1 MEGGEEEEEEEDAF
15 DDYQVQTIDIGRTI
29 PLVIVAVA
37 SFLFFLPVFILSIRP
52 SSKKHDGDGNEINV
66 DEDDE
71 TSIIQKLWAKK
82 CVCDE
87 EEQESTPL
95 LLSRPDETVTT
106 SGSSSTNNDS
116 SLEYGGTGTSLR
128 SSVNTTSSKQQQQQQ
143 IQSSSD
149 RRRRRHS
156 SSPSGRPR
164 RSSMEVKFSLPQR
177 HSSVTF
183 HRFAVAEGRRKVT
196 IGSNKQDHY
205 DNEEEEEQDEE
216 VDINAIRFSDPKT
229 TVFEKFRIIT
239 CHNCDSLTM
248 GMMGLA
254 LPYLTQASITAAS
267 EVIQV
272 AIVGHQLGSSTLS
285 IYIVIDLFI
294 KLTTDTV
301 GSIIMSGNTMI
312 AQIAE
317 SDHGRS
323 PYKIGSYLQL
333 SIVFYVIGFLPLLVF
348 WSFFT
353 KDILLYLGNDL
364 SYAELGQQFAIPYTF
379 SVLVEGT
386 IHSDLFELLSKNVI
400 SGVVFVFSLLFIFIL
415 SKFISLSSLFEGIV
429 AGFQYALD
437 VVGYE
442 VQSTVLTFFGELG
455 TTSAVVIVMCWH
467 SRFPD
472 MTLVDLGYLYLIVN
486 LIYFAAVLITIYS
499 YGWLEEYY
507 EGFFSICKKNTDDSN
522 ASQSSVNINSNVNMT
537 AIKLMLYNAMISSLS
552 NLLIQGEWQVMI
564 FYARYVVCLIND

>member
-1 MEGGEEEEEEEDAF
+1 MMEGGGEEEEDAF
-15 DDYQVQTIDIGRTI
+15 DDYQVQTIDIGRTL

-52 SSKKHDGDGNEINV
+52 SSKKHDRDGNEIDV
-66 DEDDE
+66 DEDEE

-106 SGSSSTNNDS
+106 SGSLSSNNDS
-116 SLEYGGTGTSLR
+116 SLEYGGTGTCLR
-128 SSVNTTSSKQQQQQQ
+128 SSVNTTSSKQQQQ
-143 IQSSSD
+143 IKSSSD

-156 SSPSGRPR
+156 SSPSRRPR
-164 RSSMEVKFSLPQR
+164 RSNMDVKFSVPQR

-183 HRFAVAEGRRKVT
+183 HRFTVAEGRRISSVRFDIDPRAT
-196 IGSNKQDHY
+196 IGSNKQDNYYRRSKY
-205 DNEEEEEQDEE
+205 DRNDDDENNDDDNDEEEQDEE
-216 VDINAIRFSDPKT
+216 VDFNAIKFSDPKT
-229 TVFEKFRIIT
+229 TAFEKFRIIT

-248 GMMGLA
+248 GMIGLA

-294 KLTTDTV
+294 KLTTDIV

-323 PYKIGSYLQL
+323 PYKIGTYLQL
-333 SIVFYVIGFLPLLVF
+333 SIIFYVIGFLPLLFF
-348 WSFFT
+348 WSFCT

-364 SYAELGQQFAIPYTF
+364 SFAELGQQFAIPYTF

-386 IHSDLFELLSKNVI
+386 IHSYLFE
-400 SGVVFVFSLLFIFIL
+400 
-415 SKFISLSSLFEGIV
+415 
-429 AGFQYALD
+429 
-437 VVGYE
+437 
-442 VQSTVLTFFGELG
+442 
-455 TTSAVVIVMCWH
+455 
-467 SRFPD
+467 
-472 MTLVDLGYLYLIVN
+472 
-486 LIYFAAVLITIYS
+486 
-499 YGWLEEYY
+499 
-507 EGFFSICKKNTDDSN
+507 
-522 ASQSSVNINSNVNMT
+522 
-537 AIKLMLYNAMISSLS
+537 
-552 NLLIQGEWQVMI
+552 
-564 FYARYVVCLIND
+564 

>member
-164 RSSMEVKFSLPQR
+164 RSSMNVKFSLPQR

-323 PYKIGSYLQL
+323 PYKIGTYLQL

-386 IHSDLFELLSKNVI
+386 IHSDLFELLYYQKMLYQVLCL
-400 SGVVFVFSLLFIFIL
+400 FSHYYSFSYSQNL
-415 SKFISLSSLFEGIV
+415 SLSLHCLKVSWRAFSTRLMWLDTKFNL
-429 AGFQYALD
+429 QY
-437 VVGYE
+437 
-442 VQSTVLTFFGELG
+442 
-455 TTSAVVIVMCWH
+455 
-467 SRFPD
+467 
-472 MTLVDLGYLYLIVN
+472 
-486 LIYFAAVLITIYS
+486 
-499 YGWLEEYY
+499 
-507 EGFFSICKKNTDDSN
+507 
-522 ASQSSVNINSNVNMT
+522 
-537 AIKLMLYNAMISSLS
+537 
-552 NLLIQGEWQVMI
+552 
-564 FYARYVVCLIND
+564 